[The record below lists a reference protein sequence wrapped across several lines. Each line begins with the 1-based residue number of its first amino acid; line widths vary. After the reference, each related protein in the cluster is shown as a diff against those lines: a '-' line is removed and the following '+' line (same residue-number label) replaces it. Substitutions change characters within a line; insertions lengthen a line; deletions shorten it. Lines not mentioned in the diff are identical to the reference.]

1 MEEYRGASLALRDS
15 VLAVVVSFLLFYF
28 GFGEFIFVFPLLLL
42 ASRYKKKVSALSI
55 LVEAVLV
62 VSYSFFTRV
71 DGLLGFLLMC
81 FELFI
86 PLSLLAAGATWLAT
100 EKRGIG
106 TRLFIALLP
115 SLVFFAIIYV
125 FLEQEPALLGE
136 YLEITENAF
145 EALLSP
151 FINVGAM
158 GEEFWSVFCTT
169 LLLIVVS
176 MIIPV
181 VLCFVC
187 VTCFSYE
194 SVLHSR
200 ESDWEERVARLELDG
215 RAIWIFLALW
225 LLVLLS
231 RFISIPT
238 IAGIALFNV
247 TLAFTVVYA
256 IQGFS
261 VLYYNLCKRR
271 RFKSY
276 TLFLILLAI
285 ALLAPGVNIIVVLGL
300 PLVGVL
306 ETFFELR
313 K

>member
-115 SLVFFAIIYV
+115 SLVFFCHHLCVSRA
-125 FLEQEPALLGE
+125 G
-136 YLEITENAF
+136 T
-145 EALLSP
+145 
-151 FINVGAM
+151 GA
-158 GEEFWSVFCTT
+158 SRR
-169 LLLIVVS
+169 VS
-176 MIIPV
+176 
-181 VLCFVC
+181 
-187 VTCFSYE
+187 
-194 SVLHSR
+194 
-200 ESDWEERVARLELDG
+200 
-215 RAIWIFLALW
+215 
-225 LLVLLS
+225 
-231 RFISIPT
+231 
-238 IAGIALFNV
+238 
-247 TLAFTVVYA
+247 
-256 IQGFS
+256 
-261 VLYYNLCKRR
+261 
-271 RFKSY
+271 
-276 TLFLILLAI
+276 
-285 ALLAPGVNIIVVLGL
+285 
-300 PLVGVL
+300 
-306 ETFFELR
+306 
-313 K
+313 

>member
-1 MEEYRGASLALRDS
+1 MERKSGPIVLRDS
-15 VLAVVVSFLLFYF
+15 VVAIAVSFLFFYL
-28 GFGEFIFVFPLLLL
+28 GFSQFFFVFPLLLL
-42 ASRYKKKVSALSI
+42 STQLGKGVSLISI
-55 LVEAVLV
+55 AVETALV
-62 VSYSFFTRV
+62 VLYVVLTSSGGALALPFA
-71 DGLLGFLLMC
+71 L
-81 FELFI
+81 FELYI

-136 YLEITENAF
+136 YLKITENAF

-169 LLLIVVS
+169 ILLIVVS

-247 TLAFTVVYA
+247 TLSFTVVYA

>member
-1 MEEYRGASLALRDS
+1 MEEYRGACPALRDS

-136 YLEITENAF
+136 YLKITENAF

-169 LLLIVVS
+169 ILLIVVS

-194 SVLHSR
+194 SVAFKRKRLGGEGGPSR
-200 ESDWEERVARLELDG
+200 VGREGYLDLSGSLAVGTPFTLYFHTDYSRYRSIQRNAFFHG
-215 RAIWIFLALW
+215 RICNTGILRT
-225 LLVLLS
+225 VLQ
-231 RFISIPT
+231 P
-238 IAGIALFNV
+238 V
-247 TLAFTVVYA
+247 
-256 IQGFS
+256 
-261 VLYYNLCKRR
+261 
-271 RFKSY
+271 
-276 TLFLILLAI
+276 
-285 ALLAPGVNIIVVLGL
+285 
-300 PLVGVL
+300 
-306 ETFFELR
+306 
-313 K
+313 

>member
-1 MEEYRGASLALRDS
+1 MAGNREEGNW
-15 VLAVVVSFLLFYF
+15 
-28 GFGEFIFVFPLLLL
+28 
-42 ASRYKKKVSALSI
+42 K
-55 LVEAVLV
+55 
-62 VSYSFFTRV
+62 
-71 DGLLGFLLMC
+71 
-81 FELFI
+81 
-86 PLSLLAAGATWLAT
+86 
-100 EKRGIG
+100 
-106 TRLFIALLP
+106 
-115 SLVFFAIIYV
+115 
-125 FLEQEPALLGE
+125 
-136 YLEITENAF
+136 ITENAF

-169 LLLIVVS
+169 ILLIVVS

-247 TLAFTVVYA
+247 TLSFTVVYA

-261 VLYYNLCKRR
+261 VLYYKLCKRR

>member
-55 LVEAVLV
+55 LVEAFLV

-106 TRLFIALLP
+106 TRLSIALLP

-169 LLLIVVS
+169 ILLIVVS

-194 SVLHSR
+194 RVLHSR

-247 TLAFTVVYA
+247 TLSFTVVYA